1 MTNERYREIKNL
13 YNRIEEL
20 EYLWETL
27 QAGLDVKISPRKFF
41 GEFNETLDENLSEDD
56 KKAIV
61 YHENSIKDI
70 IVNCIKN
77 KLIQLKYDF
86 GKL

>member
-1 MTNERYREIKNL
+1 MTNERYQEIKNL

-20 EYLWETL
+20 EYLLETL

-41 GEFNETLDENLSEDD
+41 GEFDETLDKNLSEND

-61 YHENSIKDI
+61 NHEISIKEI

-77 KLIQLKYDF
+77 KLIQLKEDF
-86 GKL
+86 DKL